1 MEGVLSSLGEA
12 HILVG
17 RDRARSDKETQCHE
31 VAAKVSGVGESRRPT
46 GTSGE
51 AGWGEASEE

>member
-1 MEGVLSSLGEA
+1 MLSSLGGA

-46 GTSGE
+46 GTFSGE

>member
-1 MEGVLSSLGEA
+1 MLSSLGGA